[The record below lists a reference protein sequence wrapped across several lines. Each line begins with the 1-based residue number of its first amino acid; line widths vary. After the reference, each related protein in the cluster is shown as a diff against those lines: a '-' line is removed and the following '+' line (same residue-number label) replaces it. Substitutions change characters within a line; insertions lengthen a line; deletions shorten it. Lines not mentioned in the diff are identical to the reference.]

1 MSGCFRTTISC
12 EPSLSRVPTYPWKKR
27 DNFTYFFKRIY
38 ATIAKAKN
46 HGWPSRER
54 DVKKKKEKKFL
65 SIHDDHLRITFSI
78 SMNRQPS
85 EWLAG
90 SRDLRSSLIRA
101 SVIPGEVRSAVSNAL
116 RSSSIAPPF
125 LPMPL
130 PPSPLLSLAEYWC
143 FLWSYAQEQ
152 RN

>member
-1 MSGCFRTTISC
+1 MFSDHNLLRTLA
-12 EPSLSRVPTYPWKKR
+12 LSRPYVSLEKKGQLHIFFQTNLRNNRESEKSRMALPW
-27 DNFTYFFKRIY
+27 T
-38 ATIAKAKN
+38 
-46 HGWPSRER
+46 WRE
-54 DVKKKKEKKFL
+54 KKKEKKFL

-90 SRDLRSSLIRA
+90 SKDLRSSLIRA